1 MLPKPLRALWGDL
14 SNEELKKFSILSTA
28 IMLILGNY
36 WMLRTTKNAVFDMF
50 VGFREWQPVA
60 KIFSL
65 FVMIIIVLAYS
76 KLVDLMKKQHL
87 LYFFCILYGLSFFL
101 VGYIIANP
109 EFGSLNNNSFL
120 YPFFSWI
127 PGKAI
132 GWISYV
138 LLESYGSLVVAIFYS
153 FVASVMT
160 TESAKKGYGMMAFI
174 VQIGTITGS
183 FITMEY
189 AQIVGISKL
198 YSFGG
203 FIIMLVPFIIMLYL
217 KVIPIKEPTPIQLKK
232 AKLKLKTGFFQGLKI
247 LITRPYVIGI
257 FVIATGYEAIGTIL
271 EYQMNWIATGVYTTP
286 AKFATFTA
294 YQAIG
299 INTLALIVAL
309 VGTSFFM
316 RNFGLKFC
324 LMSFPIIIGIIIS
337 SILFL
342 KTFDISNY
350 QLMWTLLASMIT
362 IKGLQYAFN
371 KPAMEVLYIPTS
383 NDIKF
388 KAKGWIDTF
397 GSRSTKG
404 IGATVSNTFKHSL
417 PSLLFYG
424 SIISLGIVG
433 VWIVI
438 AAITGNKFQKL
449 QDENEIIE

>member
-14 SNEELKKFSILSTA
+14 SNEELKKFGILSTA

-50 VGFREWQPVA
+50 VGFREWQPIA

-65 FVMIIIVLAYS
+65 VAMIFIVLAYS

-87 LYFFCILYGLSFFL
+87 LYFFCILYGFSFFL
-101 VGYIIANP
+101 VGHIIAHP
-109 EFGSLNNNSFL
+109 GFGSLNTDSFL
-120 YPFFSWI
+120 FPFVSWI

-174 VQIGTITGS
+174 IQIGTITGS

-189 AQIVGISKL
+189 AQVVGISKL
-198 YSFGG
+198 YTFGS
-203 FIIMLVPFIIMLYL
+203 IIILLVPFIIMFYL
-217 KVIPIKEPTPIQLKK
+217 KVIPTEKPTPKQLKK
-232 AKLKLKTGFFQGLKI
+232 EKLKLKTGFFEGLKI

-257 FVIATGYEAIGTIL
+257 FVVATGYEAISTIL
-271 EYQMNWIATGVYTTP
+271 EYQMNWIATGIYLTP

-299 INTLALIVAL
+299 INTVALLFALI
-309 VGTSFFM
+309 GTSFFM
-316 RNFGLKFC
+316 RRFGLKFC
-324 LMSFPIIIGIIIS
+324 IMSFPILIGFIVS
-337 SILFL
+337 GILL
-342 KTFDISNY
+342 TRHFDISSY
-350 QLMWTLLASMIT
+350 QLMWLMLGSVVA
-362 IKGLQYAFN
+362 IKGLNYAFN
-371 KPAMEVLYIPTS
+371 KPSMEVLYIPTS

-388 KAKGWIDTF
+388 KSKGWIDTF

-404 IGATVSNTFKHSL
+404 IGAAVSNTFKHSL
-417 PSLLFYG
+417 PNLLFYG

-433 VWIVI
+433 VWTVT

-449 QDENEIIE
+449 NDENETID